1 MCVCV
6 LSEGLISKF
15 NCMLKNE
22 MKFNI
27 IQQECPTLH
36 PGEKHIIY
44 GVSVKIK
51 VTPQTRR
58 LRPSFQTFT
67 ALLVYFL
74 LIAQMAYCLFKNWGV
89 VALQSFISF
98 YCIAQ

>member
-1 MCVCV
+1 MCVCVCVCV

-27 IQQECPTLH
+27 TQQECPTLH
-36 PGEKHIIY
+36 VIY

-74 LIAQMAYCLFKNWGV
+74 LIARMAYCLF
-89 VALQSFISF
+89 
-98 YCIAQ
+98 